1 MNTTDMKRWAV
12 YGVLGGS
19 LLFNALHIFDSEPND
34 DQIHGSED
42 IVEADQPTV
51 DQVPEELP
59 KLTSEWKVVKA
70 EVSHSLTRTF
80 AKTGVENSD
89 ALSIV
94 FSRLFV
100 WELNLAKD
108 LQKGDKVEVVYKIG
122 DDGHP
127 KIAAARLQSRRLGRT
142 LTAFQWKVPQDK
154 FPSYWAYDG
163 TEAAYRLKNSPIAH
177 YEQITSLLKDGRGH
191 KGMDF
196 KAPVGTNSVSPK
208 SGVVTRV
215 NFGNFKYNGNC
226 VEVKFADGTL
236 AKWLHMEKI
245 SVKEGQRVSA
255 GTTIGLTGNT
265 GRSTAPHLHYQ
276 LDKGKR
282 NIDPVKYHG
291 VYRRKLN
298 TSNIPDFLRDIGPYI
313 NALDSEGIAGL

>member
-1 MNTTDMKRWAV
+1 MISTDMKRWAI

-19 LLFNALHIFDSEPND
+19 LLFNALHIIETDPTDDSIASDEEIEASQELSQ
-34 DQIHGSED
+34 DQT
-42 IVEADQPTV
+42 P
-51 DQVPEELP
+51 PETP
-59 KLTSEWKVVKA
+59 KLASEWKVVRA
-70 EVSHSLTRTF
+70 EVSHSLSRTF
-80 AKTGVENSD
+80 AKTGTENSD

-100 WELNLAKD
+100 WDLNLAKD

-127 KIAAARLQSRRLGRT
+127 EIAAARLQSRRLGRT
-142 LTAFQWKVPQDK
+142 LTAFRWKAPQDK
-154 FPSYWAYDG
+154 FSSYWAYDG
-163 TEAAYRLKNSPIAH
+163 TESAYRLKNSPISH

-196 KAPVGTNSVSPK
+196 KAPVGTPSVSPK
-208 SGVVTRV
+208 KGVVTRV

-226 VEVKFADGTL
+226 IEVQFTDGTL

-255 GTTIGLTGNT
+255 GTSIGLTGNT

-276 LDKGKR
+276 LDKGRR
-282 NIDPVKYHG
+282 NLDPVKYHG

-298 TSNIPDFLRDIGPYI
+298 TSAIPDFLRDIGPYI
-313 NALDSEGIAGL
+313 NALDSEGIAEL